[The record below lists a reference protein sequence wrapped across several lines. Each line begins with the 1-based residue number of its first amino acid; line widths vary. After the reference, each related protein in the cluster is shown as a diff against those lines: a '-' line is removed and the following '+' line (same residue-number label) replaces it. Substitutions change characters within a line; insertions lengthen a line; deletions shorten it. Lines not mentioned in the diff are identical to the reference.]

1 MAFFMQTQRRRE
13 MRAASP
19 AVVPFTVVPAMTVHS
34 IRRRAALFALLLL
47 SACATTG
54 QNGTPAAPRPRTSVV
69 VRNSLFEA
77 FTIYAVT
84 GTDRRR
90 LGVVNPASSATFVI
104 PPGMVVG
111 TESLR
116 FVADPIGSSAV
127 ESTYTLPVHEGDRL
141 ELSLQ

>member
-1 MAFFMQTQRRRE
+1 
-13 MRAASP
+13 
-19 AVVPFTVVPAMTVHS
+19 MTATS
-34 IRRRAALFALLLL
+34 LRRRAALFALLLL
-47 SACATTG
+47 SACATAG
-54 QNGTPAAPRPRTSVV
+54 QNGGAAAAPRPRTSVV

-77 FTIYAVT
+77 YTIYAVS

-104 PPGMVVG
+104 PTGMVVG

-127 ESTYTLPVHEGDRL
+127 SSTYTLPVHEGDTL